1 MFNKCQYYYVNKKI
15 YQWLILYKN
24 LNKYQININNN
35 IYQYIN
41 KLYFHYKN
49 VDIQLLNFIVYLYVW
64 QIINYKNNKIYKNN
78 RL

>member
-1 MFNKCQYYYVNKKI
+1 MFNKCQYYYVNKRI
-15 YQWLILYKN
+15 YQCIILYKN

-35 IYQYIN
+35 FYQYIN
-41 KLYFHYKN
+41 KLYFHYKK

-78 RL
+78 K